1 MYAMHGLSVHF
12 VVYVINM
19 KLSGF
24 SLFRIRGIE
33 VIIDYSWFVIF
44 FLGIYVLSEMWFPSV
59 YENYPVHQYWITGTI
74 TVVLFFLSILIHE
87 LAHSLV
93 AMKHGIQVTS
103 IRLII
108 FGGLAQVA
116 SEPKNGR
123 EEFLIALAGP
133 AISMVLGM
141 LFLGIY
147 LYFFLTDSMTLVS
160 GVAQY
165 LALGNIILAIFNMI
179 PGFPLDGGRI
189 LRAFLWDR
197 WDDMARATK
206 VVSQLGNG
214 FAIFLIILGV
224 LQVLFTR
231 SFVSGIWFLLIGL
244 FMKQSA
250 TGSYQA
256 VMLRRTLEGV
266 QVRQIMTENVVTV
279 DWLISVD
286 HLVHDYIYKHQFT
299 NFPVFDRNEF
309 IGMVSLEEVKK
320 ISKDLWDFKQVRD
333 IMVPVEHV
341 SCLKPTDDAAEALSK
356 MISDDIGRM
365 PVVEEGRL
373 VGIVS
378 RRDIMNLFKIKS
390 DLGVA

>member
-1 MYAMHGLSVHF
+1 MVYA
-12 VVYVINM
+12 INM

-44 FLGIYVLSEMWFPSV
+44 FLGIYVLSEMWFPSM
-59 YENYPVHQYWITGTI
+59 YPDYPVHQYWIVGTI
-74 TVVLFFLSILIHE
+74 TVILFFLSILIHE
-87 LAHSLV
+87 LAHSF
-93 AMKHGIQVTS
+93 AAIKHGIQVTS

-116 SEPKNGR
+116 SEPKNGK

-133 AISMVLGM
+133 ATSMILGTF
-141 LFLGIY
+141 FLMIY
-147 LYFFLTDSMTLVS
+147 LYFFITNSMNLIS
-160 GVAQY
+160 GIAQY
-165 LALGNIILAIFNMI
+165 LALGNIVLAIFNMI

-197 WDDMARATK
+197 WNDMARATK
-206 VVSQLGNG
+206 VVSQIGNG
-214 FAIFLIILGV
+214 FALFLIILGAMQI
-224 LQVLFTR
+224 LLTQNL
-231 SFVSGIWFLLIGL
+231 VSGIWFLLIGL
-244 FMKQSA
+244 FLKQSS

-299 NFPVFDRNEF
+299 NFPVFDRDEF

-333 IMVPVEHV
+333 IMIPLEHV
-341 SCLKPTDDAAEALSK
+341 TCLKPTDDAAEALSR
-356 MISDDIGRM
+356 MISSDIGRM
-365 PVVEEGRL
+365 PVVEERHL

-390 DLGVA
+390 DLGAA